1 MSPLSLLLVLA
12 SAQSQA
18 VLPPAATD
26 ASEAEIAAKSY
37 MKDTGVSLETAKRR
51 IQIESE
57 LPPFIEDLKERYRD
71 RLTFVSVESLPDQH
85 LVVGLKGN
93 GMEPA
98 QRINV
103 SGSAIRVEFEEGY
116 PYTAQE
122 FHAVMKKAIPRVVE
136 LIPDATSVDG
146 RPELGLIEVW
156 VRGTDEQ
163 AYQRAVVEI
172 QKLTGLKVK
181 LVLGKSL
188 SRNSA
193 YTAGGAI
200 LSANG
205 RMCTSGLAVR
215 NRVTQEKGLITAA
228 HCDDQLMYSNYGQ
241 TAGGP
246 QVLMPLTFKNGLFDA
261 SHDVQWHTLPGG
273 NTPLQEVFAESTHEY
288 QTKALLTIW
297 AGPPLNGRVCFRGAR
312 TGFSCGTVTSI
323 NHTPLGTCGAVLCD
337 PIWARVEGQDLAC
350 ASGDSGAAVFY
361 IGSGYGIVK
370 STLNPSDSILKGAC
384 EILTVMPFG
393 QVADLDLQPL

>member
-1 MSPLSLLLVLA
+1 MSIFSLFLVLA

-18 VLPPAATD
+18 VSPPGEAN
-26 ASEAEIAAKSY
+26 ASEIEIAAKSY
-37 MKDTGVSLETAKRR
+37 MRDTGVSLEIAKRR
-51 IQIESE
+51 VQIESE
-57 LPPFIEDLKERYRD
+57 LPPFIDDLKKRYRD

-85 LVVGLKGN
+85 LVVGLKGSA
-93 GMEPA
+93 MEPA
-98 QRINV
+98 QRIKV

-122 FHAVMKKAIPRVVE
+122 FQVLLKKAIPRVVE
-136 LIPDATSVDG
+136 LMPDATSVDG
-146 RPELGLIEVW
+146 RPELGLIEVR
-156 VRGTDEQ
+156 VRGTDEKE
-163 AYQRAVVEI
+163 YQRAVMEI

-181 LVLGKSL
+181 LILGKSP

-193 YTAGGAI
+193 YTAGGAF

-215 NRVTQEKGLITAA
+215 HRVTQEKGLITAA
-228 HCDDQLMYSNYGQ
+228 HCDDHLMYSNYGQ

-246 QVLMPLTFKNGLFDA
+246 QVLMPLTFKNALFDA

-273 NTPLQEVFAESTHEY
+273 NTPLQEVFAEGTHEY

-312 TGFSCGTVTSI
+312 TGYSCGTVTSL
-323 NHTPLGTCGAVLCD
+323 NHTPLGTCGAALCD
-337 PIWARVEGQDLAC
+337 PIWVKVEGQDLAC

-370 STLNPSDSILKGAC
+370 SATNPSDSILKGAC
-384 EILTVMPFG
+384 ELLTVMPFG